1 MLQVSNGVLLAVSG
15 WVVFGGLAATSVL
28 VAVLAPAARATAVAV
43 AIALSAWFGIAFAL
57 AQAGTPSL
65 PLFGLRVVAP
75 LLVGAVALAA
85 FEPLRRLVTDPE
97 LRSSLTA
104 VQTYRVFGGV
114 ALFLLALHA
123 LPPLFAI
130 PAGTGDVLTGLTA
143 IWAARS
149 LRAGRIGRAV
159 AWNLFGLL
167 DLAVALTTGVASGSG
182 ALAVF
187 PLVLIPTF
195 GVPLSI
201 LLHAVSLRSLAAP
214 RPAVEVSPA

>member
-1 MLQVSNGVLLAVSG
+1 MLQVSHEVLLAVSG
-15 WVVFGGLAATSVL
+15 WVVFGGLTATSVL
-28 VAVLAPAARATAVAV
+28 VAVLAPAARGTAIAVAAV
-43 AIALSAWFGIAFAL
+43 LSAWFGIAFAL
-57 AQAGTPSL
+57 ALAGTPPL

-75 LLVGAVALAA
+75 LVIGGLALVG
-85 FEPLRRLVTDPE
+85 FEPLRRLIADPE
-97 LRSSLTA
+97 LRSSLIA

-167 DLAVALTTGVASGSG
+167 DLVVAVTTGVASGSG
-182 ALAVF
+182 ALAAF
-187 PLVLIPTF
+187 PLVMIPTF

-201 LLHAVSLRSLAAP
+201 LLHAASLRSLAAA
-214 RPAVEVSPA
+214 RPAVEVLAA